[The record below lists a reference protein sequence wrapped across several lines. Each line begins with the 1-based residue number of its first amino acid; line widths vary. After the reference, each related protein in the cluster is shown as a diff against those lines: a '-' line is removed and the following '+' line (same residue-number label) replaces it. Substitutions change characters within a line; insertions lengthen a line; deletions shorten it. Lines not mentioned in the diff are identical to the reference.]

1 MKEVRGEKIILG
13 IDPGT
18 TITGYGLISVT
29 GKTPSLITLGIIDL
43 RKKTDHFQKIRT
55 VFEETL
61 ALIDRYHPDEF
72 AIEAPFFGKN
82 IQSMLKLGRAQGAA
96 ISAALYRDLPVAEYA
111 PRMIKM
117 SITGH
122 GQASKEQVATM
133 LRTILSF
140 HDKKLLLDATD
151 ALGAALCHF
160 YQSGK
165 PVSAAGAAG
174 SRVSGGSKSWE
185 EFVRN
190 NSSRVKE

>member
-43 RKKTDHFQKIRT
+43 RKKTDHFQKIRS

-122 GQASKEQVATM
+122 GQASQEQVATM
-133 LRTILSF
+133 LRTILAF

-165 PVSAAGAAG
+165 PTSSTGPG
-174 SRVSGGSKSWE
+174 SSKGSKSSKSWE

>member
-1 MKEVRGEKIILG
+1 VKNSQSDKIILG

-18 TITGYGLISVT
+18 TVTGYGLISVA

-61 ALIDRYHPDEF
+61 KLIDHYHPDEF
-72 AIEAPFFGKN
+72 AVEAPFYGKN

-96 ISAALYRDLPVAEYA
+96 ISAALYRDLPVFEYA

-117 SITGH
+117 SITGQ

-165 PVSAAGAAG
+165 PASIKG
-174 SRVSGGSKSWE
+174 SGSWE
-185 EFVRN
+185 NFIRK
-190 NSSRVKE
+190 NSDRVKE

>member
-1 MKEVRGEKIILG
+1 VKEVRGEKIILG

-43 RKKTDHFQKIRT
+43 RKKTDHFQKIRA

-133 LRTILSF
+133 LRTILAF

-165 PVSAAGAAG
+165 PTASKGPGGPKG
-174 SRVSGGSKSWE
+174 SKSSKSWE

-190 NSSRVKE
+190 NSSKVKE

>member
-1 MKEVRGEKIILG
+1 VKEVRGEKIILG

-29 GKTPSLITLGIIDL
+29 GKTPTLITLGIIDL
-43 RKKTDHFQKIRT
+43 RKKSDHFQKIRT

-140 HDKKLLLDATD
+140 SDKKLLLDATD
-151 ALGAALCHF
+151 ALGAALCHY

-165 PVSAAGAAG
+165 PGSAGG
-174 SRVSGGSKSWE
+174 PVDSGGSKSSKSWE

-190 NSSRVKE
+190 NSARVRE